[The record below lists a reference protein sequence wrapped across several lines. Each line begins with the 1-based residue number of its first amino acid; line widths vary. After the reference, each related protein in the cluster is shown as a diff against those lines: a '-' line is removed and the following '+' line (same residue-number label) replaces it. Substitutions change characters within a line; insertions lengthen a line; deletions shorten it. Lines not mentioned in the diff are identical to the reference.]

1 MLNKKMNLS
10 IRSRSIQ
17 IIIIIAG
24 ISLIVNLSKDIM
36 RLLRSGDELK
46 LAEQKVIELE
56 EERVLLKEKKEY
68 YQSEEFVEEVARN
81 KLNMSKEG
89 ETIVILPED
98 VQSILGT
105 KNSQIPE
112 FIPSWKQWV
121 NLFWD

>member
-1 MLNKKMNLS
+1 MLNKKLNLS

-24 ISLIVNLSKDIM
+24 IGLIVNLSKDIM

-46 LAEQKVIELE
+46 LAEQKVFELE
-56 EERVLLKEKKEY
+56 EERVLLKEKKKY
-68 YQSEEFVEEVARN
+68 YQSDGFVEEVARN

-98 VQSILGT
+98 VKGILGT
-105 KNSQIPE
+105 KDSHLPE
-112 FIPSWKQWV
+112 FVPSWKQWV
-121 NLFWD
+121 NLFLD

>member
-1 MLNKKMNLS
+1 MNLS

-98 VQSILGT
+98 VQGILGT
-105 KNSQIPE
+105 KNSQMPE
-112 FIPSWKQWV
+112 FIPSWKQWI
-121 NLFWD
+121 NLFLN

>member
-112 FIPSWKQWV
+112 FIPSWKQWI
-121 NLFWD
+121 NLFLD

>member
-1 MLNKKMNLS
+1 MLNKKLNLS

-46 LAEQKVIELE
+46 LAEQKVFELE
-56 EERVLLKEKKEY
+56 EERVLLKEKKKY
-68 YQSEEFVEEVARN
+68 YQSDGFVEEVARN

-89 ETIVILPED
+89 
-98 VQSILGT
+98 
-105 KNSQIPE
+105 
-112 FIPSWKQWV
+112 KQL
-121 NLFWD
+121 LFSLKTLRVF

>member
-24 ISLIVNLSKDIM
+24 IGLIVNLSKDIM

>member
-98 VQSILGT
+98 VQGILGT
-105 KNSQIPE
+105 KNSQMPE
-112 FIPSWKQWV
+112 FIPSWKQWI
-121 NLFWD
+121 NLFLN